1 MKCDLH
7 VHSLHSGNCNIPF
20 FSGFCRESYSDP
32 EQVYQALKRKGM
44 DLVTLTD
51 HDSIEGA
58 ASLRRH
64 PDFFVSEEVTCRM
77 PSGTSLHVGV
87 YDLTERQHVEIQR
100 SRNDLLSL
108 LAYLSEARLFFSVNH
123 MFSALTGQRRL
134 DDFFWFGEYFPA
146 FEVLNGQMSPFHNRQ
161 ARQHAESL
169 GKVGLGGSD
178 AHVIAS
184 LATSYTE
191 VPRARSKSEFL
202 SALRAGG
209 GIPAG
214 TNGGYLR
221 PTRDIFGIAA
231 GLIREKRAVALFAPL
246 APLVPL
252 ATLAVRI
259 HDAAFARI
267 WARRIHPQ
275 GPFGLLGGRIR
286 PANEMAERFA

>member
-58 ASLRRH
+58 ESLRRH

-77 PSGTSLHVGV
+77 PSGTSVHVGV
-87 YDLTERQHVEIQR
+87 YDLTERQHIEIQR
-100 SRNDLLSL
+100 RRNDLLSL

-123 MFSALTGQRRL
+123 MFSALTGRRQL
-134 DDFFWFGEYFPA
+134 DDFFWFQEYFPA
-146 FEVLNGQMSPFHNRQ
+146 FEVLNGQMSPFHNSQ
-161 ARQHAESL
+161 ARRHADSL

-184 LATSYTE
+184 LAASYTE
-191 VPRARSKSEFL
+191 VPGVRSKSDFV
-202 SALRAGG
+202 SALRGGNGIAAGG
-209 GIPAG
+209 S
-214 TNGGYLR
+214 GGYFRL
-221 PTRDIFGIAA
+221 TRAIFGIAA
-231 GLIREKRAVALFAPL
+231 GMIQEKPATALFVPL
-246 APLVPL
+246 AALVPL
-252 ATLAVRI
+252 VTLSVLI
-259 HDAAFARI
+259 HDAAFARL
-267 WARRIHPQ
+267 WARRLHPQ
-275 GPFGLLGGRIR
+275 GSFSLFGGRVR
-286 PANEMAERFA
+286 PGNEMAERFA